1 MQQQLCAEIQRL
13 QDTLQSTFLNIL
25 QKTEYVDNDLDVDDV
40 DDDKEGTEA
49 SFFVRDR
56 DGETNSTLGTR
67 SFPYALSYLYAG
79 WNMRNSKDSSASLL
93 ALVSCTSL

>member
-25 QKTEYVDNDLDVDDV
+25 QKTEYLDNDLDVDHV

-49 SFFVRDR
+49 YFF
-56 DGETNSTLGTR
+56 
-67 SFPYALSYLYAG
+67 
-79 WNMRNSKDSSASLL
+79 W
-93 ALVSCTSL
+93 

>member
-25 QKTEYVDNDLDVDDV
+25 QKTEYVENDQDVDDV

-49 SFFVRDR
+49 NFFGQRQ
-56 DGETNSTLGTR
+56 
-67 SFPYALSYLYAG
+67 G
-79 WNMRNSKDSSASLL
+79 W
-93 ALVSCTSL
+93 